1 VQGDLAVV
9 EAGLEPGEQVVVS
22 DLTPAIAG
30 MRLDARLDTALAL
43 RLRRDADGERGAL
56 SQ

>member
-1 VQGDLAVV
+1 
-9 EAGLEPGEQVVVS
+9 VVVS

-30 MRLDARLDTALAL
+30 MRLDTRLDTALAA
-43 RLRRDADGERGAL
+43 RLRRDADGGRGTL